1 MKISTLLFAAGGLGF
16 AVGFAGAAP
25 ANDDMA
31 NARLVGPGSYPF
43 DTTTATTDGP
53 NYSCESGNVS
63 LGRDIWYRIDAIS
76 AGVVTVDTCG
86 SSFDT
91 TLAVYL
97 GTTADSRIACNDQ
110 RPAGG
115 CVGNNL
121 SSVQFEVLAN
131 TTYLINL
138 GGYQGAGGTGTIQI
152 SGPLAGAQTFT
163 YQGVITNGG
172 VAASGVVDLIFRMFD
187 AEDGG
192 VQIGET
198 QERPGV
204 TLASGVFT
212 VQLNFD
218 GSVPMSDA
226 VFVEASVNGETLTR
240 QRVTSVP
247 RAVQAM
253 SVPWEGI
260 TGTVP
265 TVIAPWVKTGAD
277 LSYTGGKVGIGIA
290 PAYTLHVQAPTDVRP
305 AAQIQSAAPFGTW
318 FNLSNTSSGGVFW
331 QFISTGSGNG
341 EGAGNLLM
349 GRSTSPGVITPVMTM
364 TFSGN
369 VGIGTTAPSQRLTV
383 AGNVLANNVG
393 VPSSIRFK
401 DHVVPMTDALESLLK
416 IEGVRFDWKPE
427 YAKER
432 GFVRDVGFVA
442 EDVAKVFP
450 EIVLKDADGN
460 VIGMDYSRV
469 TAVAV
474 EAIKQLK
481 LEQEKQV
488 EKLRAEKDREILELK
503 TRLEK
508 LEAAMR
514 K

>member
-1 MKISTLLFAAGGLGF
+1 MNMSTLLFAAGGLGL
-16 AVGFAGAAP
+16 AVAFAGAAP
-25 ANDDMA
+25 ANDVMA
-31 NARLVGPGSYPF
+31 NARRVGPGSYSF

-63 LGRDIWYRIDAIS
+63 LGKDIWYRIDAI
-76 AGVVTVDTCG
+76 GDGIVKVDTCG

-91 TLAVYL
+91 TLAIFR
-97 GTTADSRIACNDQ
+97 GTDTGTWVACNDQ
-110 RPAGG
+110 TPGG
-115 CVGNNL
+115 PCSDINL
-121 SSVQFEVLAN
+121 SSVQFAVAAN

-138 GGYQGAGGTGTIQI
+138 GGYQGAGGPGSIRI

-172 VAASGVVDLIFRMFD
+172 VAASGVVDLTFRIFD
-187 AEDGG
+187 AEEGG
-192 VQIGET
+192 VQVGET

-218 GSVPMSDA
+218 GSVPIADA
-226 VFVEASVNGETLTR
+226 VFVEASVNGETLAR
-240 QRVTSVP
+240 QRLTSVP

-265 TVIAPWVKTGAD
+265 TSVSPWVNTGGN

-341 EGAGNLLM
+341 EGAGNLLI
-349 GRSTSPGVITPVMTM
+349 GRSTSAGAISPVMAM

-369 VGIGTTAPSQRLTV
+369 VGIGTTAPTQRLTV

-401 DHVVPMTDALESLLK
+401 DHVVPMSDALESLLK

-503 TRLEK
+503 QRLEK

>member
-1 MKISTLLFAAGGLGF
+1 MNISALLCLVAASC
-16 AVGFAGAAP
+16 VAGAALAAP
-25 ANDDMA
+25 ANDNKA
-31 NARLVGPGSYPF
+31 NPRQIGPGTYAF
-43 DTTTATTDGP
+43 DTSTATTDGP
-53 NYSCESGNVS
+53 NYSCETGDVA
-63 LGRDIWYRIDAIS
+63 LGKDVWYRIDAIGPGI
-76 AGVVTVDTCG
+76 ATVSTCG

-91 TLAVYL
+91 SLAIYIS
-97 GTTADSRIACNDQ
+97 TTGDMQIACNDQ
-110 RPAGG
+110 RPPGTCANGS
-115 CVGNNL
+115 N
-121 SSVQFEVLAN
+121 SFVQFEVLAN

-138 GGYQGAGGTGTIQI
+138 GGFEGASGAGVIQV

-163 YQGVITNGG
+163 YQGIITNGG
-172 VAASGVVDLIFRMFD
+172 VAASGVVDMTFTMFD
-187 AEDGG
+187 SAEGG
-192 VQIGET
+192 VQIGAV

-218 GSVPMSDA
+218 ATVPMTDA

-240 QRVTSVP
+240 QLVTSVP

-253 SVPWEGI
+253 NVPWEGI

-265 TVIAPWVKTGAD
+265 TSVSPWVNTGGN
-277 LSYTGGKVGIGIA
+277 LSYTGGKVGVGIV
-290 PAYTLHVQAPTDVRP
+290 PLHPLHVRSATNAIP
-305 AAQIQSAAPFGTW
+305 AVQIEGTGIFGTW
-318 FNLSNTSSGGVFW
+318 MNLSNTSSGGVFW
-331 QFISTGSGNG
+331 QFVSTGSGNG
-341 EGAGNLLM
+341 EGAGNLLI
-349 GRSTSPGVITPVMTM
+349 GRGTSGGTIAPAMIM

-369 VGIGTTAPSQRLTV
+369 VGIGTTAPTQRLTV

-401 DHVVPMTDALESLLK
+401 DHVVPMSDALESLLK

-432 GFVRDVGFVA
+432 GFVHDVGFVA

-481 LEQEKQV
+481 IQHEREM
-488 EKLRAEKDREILELK
+488 AEMKMRLD
-503 TRLEK
+503 RLEK
-508 LEAAMR
+508 ALEKA